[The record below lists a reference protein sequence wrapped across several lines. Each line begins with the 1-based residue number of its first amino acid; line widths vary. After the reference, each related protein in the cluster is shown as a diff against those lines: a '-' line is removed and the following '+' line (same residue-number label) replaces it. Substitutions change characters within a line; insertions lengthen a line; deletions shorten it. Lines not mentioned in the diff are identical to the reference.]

1 MGLTGLE
8 GVFRN
13 TMTICM
19 GILRSHKETLLS
31 VIEPFVKDPTVAWQ
45 RSGRAQQKTDS
56 VKEKAPTKQ
65 GKEYVDGENTE
76 AVKCLAMVNGRLS
89 GLYNLTHPHFEKIT
103 KAYFM
108 RRQTPPSRG
117 LGACKE
123 EILPLSV
130 SGQVSRLIEEATCE
144 MNLAQMYIGWQPW
157 N

>member
-1 MGLTGLE
+1 MGLTGVE

-13 TMTICM
+13 TMSICM
-19 GILRSHKETLLS
+19 GILRSHKDTLLS

-45 RSGRAQQKTDS
+45 RSGRAQQKTDV
-56 VKEKAPTKQ
+56 VKEKQPTKQ
-65 GKEYVDGENTE
+65 GKDYVDVENSE
-76 AVKCLAMVNGRLS
+76 AVKCLTMISGRLS
-89 GLYNLTHPHFEKIT
+89 GLYNLTHPNFDKIT
-103 KAYFM
+103 KAYYN
-108 RRQTPPSRG
+108 RKQIPPSLG

-130 SGQVSRLIEEATCE
+130 SGQVSRLIQEATCD